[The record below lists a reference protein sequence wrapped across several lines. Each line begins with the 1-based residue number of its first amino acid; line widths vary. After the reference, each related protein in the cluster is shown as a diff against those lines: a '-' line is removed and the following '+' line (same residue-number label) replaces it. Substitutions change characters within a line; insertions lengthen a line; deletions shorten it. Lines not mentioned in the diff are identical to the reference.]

1 MGSEGKMTIA
11 LDAALS
17 GLRIAQQSLDTVSRN
32 ISNASTPGY
41 TRKILPQ
48 ENVII
53 AGRGVG
59 VSALMLSRN
68 VNYALITDL
77 NRQVSV
83 TENYNV
89 RLKYLERI
97 QAFHGSSDSGQ
108 SLSARIS
115 GLANAFTK
123 LSLAPNDQL
132 LLSQAVSAATQ
143 TADKINNFA
152 TLVNDMRNNTEGDI
166 SAAVSDI
173 NTSLEQIANLN
184 TTITRLASFNQ
195 STADL
200 EDQRDI
206 AIKNVAKYIDVKT
219 FTNDKAITVITKQ
232 GQTLADDSAHKL
244 FFQRSSV
251 LPVSFYPGG
260 GLNGLTVESPGGS
273 DITQTELGG
282 QLGALFDLRD
292 KTLPQ
297 YTAQLDEFSQKLAER
312 FQNEGLRLFTG
323 ADGNVPPNNPNLS
336 PPLGYAGFS
345 SLIKVNEAVVTD
357 PTLIRNGTA
366 GNTELSGSNEVIRR
380 IAQFTFGPYQY
391 QKAQG
396 TADISAGALIST
408 LSLVT
413 RNSVVGTANLAAYAP
428 DLSTVPGLTLPGSF
442 NLTIGGTGPLAITVN
457 AADSAADI
465 VNTINTAFGS
475 TVSAINS
482 AGKLTLYA
490 DNSDITIADGTI
502 GAPGMAALGFSFGT
516 TAAPQPGFRVQVG
529 TGAPVAISIAPGD
542 TSVQLLAA
550 LNAVPGLTATL
561 NGSGNLVLTPTNG
574 GDIKITDGAG
584 GPLAAMGMAVSNV
597 APAPFLQSGLGPN
610 GDLSTGLLANSTL
623 QDYVSSII
631 TIQSEEYNVSKTSR
645 DQENSFMQTLDAR
658 NENISGVN
666 IDQEMSEL
674 IRIQSAY
681 SAAAKMIGATQTL
694 FDSLLN
700 AFR

>member
-1 MGSEGKMTIA
+1 MTIA

-17 GLRIAQQSLDTVSRN
+17 GLRLAQQSLDIASKN

-59 VSALMLSRN
+59 VSALALTRN
-68 VNYALITDL
+68 VNYALIADL
-77 NRQVSV
+77 NKQISV
-83 TENYNV
+83 AENYDT
-89 RLKYLERI
+89 RLKYLDRI
-97 QAFHGSSDSGQ
+97 QAFHGASDSGQ
-108 SLSARIS
+108 SLSSRVSA
-115 GLANAFTK
+115 LANAFTK

-132 LLSQAVSAATQ
+132 LLSQAVSTATQ
-143 TADKINNFA
+143 TADKINGFA
-152 TLVNDMRNNTEGDI
+152 TLINDMRNNTEGDI
-166 SAAVSDI
+166 SSAIAEV
-173 NTSLEQIANLN
+173 NTALEQIANLN
-184 TTITRLASFNQ
+184 ETITRLASFNQ

-206 AIKNVAKYIDVKT
+206 AIRSVAKYLDIKT
-219 FTNDKAITVITKQ
+219 FTHDKNIAVITKQ
-232 GQTLADDSAHKL
+232 GQTLADDTAHKL

-251 LPVSFYPGG
+251 LPVSAYPGG
-260 GLNGLTVESPGGS
+260 GLNGLMVESASGT

-292 KTLPQ
+292 EILPQ

-312 FQNEGLRLFTG
+312 FQNEGLKLFTSI
-323 ADGNVPPNNPNLS
+323 DGNVPPNNPNAP
-336 PPLGYAGFS
+336 PPLGYVGFS
-345 SLIKVNEAVVTD
+345 SLIKVNEAIVAD
-357 PTLIRNGTA
+357 PTLIRDGTN

-396 TADISAGALIST
+396 TADISAGAIITT

-413 RNSVVGTANLAAYAP
+413 RTSVVGTANLAAFAP
-428 DLSTVPGLTLPGSF
+428 DLSTVPGLTLPSSF
-442 NLTIGGTGPLAITVN
+442 NLTIGGTGPLNINILAT
-457 AADSAADI
+457 DSAADI

-490 DNSDITIADGTI
+490 DNSAITIADNTI
-502 GAPGMAALGFSFGT
+502 GGAGIAALGFSFGT
-516 TAAPQPGFRVQVG
+516 TTSPQPNFKVQVG
-529 TGAPVAISIAPGD
+529 TGAPVTISIAPGN

-550 LNAVPGLTATL
+550 LNAVPGLTAAL

-574 GDIKITDGAG
+574 GDIKIVDGTGA
-584 GPLAAMGMAVSNV
+584 PLAALGMAISNV
-597 APAPFLQSGLGPN
+597 APSPFLQSGLGPN

-623 QDYVSSII
+623 QDYISSII
-631 TIQSEEYNVSKTSR
+631 TIQGEEYNVNKTSR
-645 DQENSFMQTLDAR
+645 DQENSFLQTLDAR

-681 SAAAKMIGATQTL
+681 AAAAKMIGATQTL

>member
-1 MGSEGKMTIA
+1 MTIA

-17 GLRIAQQSLDTVSRN
+17 GLRIAQQSLDAVSKN

-59 VSALMLSRN
+59 VGALTLSRN
-68 VNYALITDL
+68 VNYALIADL
-77 NRQVSV
+77 NRQISV

-89 RLKYLERI
+89 RLKYLDRI

-108 SLSARIS
+108 SLSARVS

-152 TLVNDMRNNTEGDI
+152 TLINDMRNNTEGDI
-166 SAAVSDI
+166 SAAVADV

-206 AIKNVAKYIDVKT
+206 AIKNVAKYIDIKT
-219 FTNDKAITVITKQ
+219 FAHDKTIAVITKQ

-244 FFQRSSV
+244 FFQRSSI
-251 LPVSFYPGG
+251 LPVSSYPGS
-260 GLNGLTVESPGGS
+260 LNGLTVESAGGA

-292 KTLPQ
+292 GTLPQ

-312 FQNEGLRLFTG
+312 FQNEGLKLFTG
-323 ADGNVPPNNPNLS
+323 ADGNVPPNNPNVS
-336 PPLGYAGFS
+336 PPLGYVGFS
-345 SLIKVNEAVVTD
+345 SLIEVNESIVAD
-357 PTLIRNGTA
+357 PTLLRDGTT

-396 TADISAGALIST
+396 TADISAGALIT
-408 LSLVT
+408 ALSLVT

-442 NLTIGGTGPLAITVN
+442 NLTIGGTGPLAITVL
-457 AADSAADI
+457 ATDSAADI
-465 VNTINTAFGS
+465 VTSINTAFGS

-490 DNSDITIADGTI
+490 DNSDITIADNTI
-502 GAPGMAALGFSFGT
+502 GAAGMAALGFSFGT
-516 TAAPQPGFRVQVG
+516 TPSPQPGFRVQVG
-529 TGAPVAISIAPGD
+529 TGTPASISIAPGD

-550 LNAVPGLTATL
+550 LNAVPGLTAAL
-561 NGSGNLVLTPTNG
+561 DGSGRLVLTPTNG

-584 GPLAAMGMAVSNV
+584 GPLAAMGMAISNV
-597 APAPFLQSGLGPN
+597 APAPFLQSGLGPD
-610 GDLSTGLLANSTL
+610 GGLSTGLLANSTL
-623 QDYVSSII
+623 QDYISSII
-631 TIQSEEYNVSKTSR
+631 TIQSEEYSVSKTSR

-681 SAAAKMIGATQTL
+681 AAAAKMIGATQTL